1 LRALE
6 GTMTEAK
13 TFGTTRRLIPWACI
27 AGGFAVWLAALAA
40 MTVLPREH
48 GAASR
53 IGEPTGMLVL
63 HQDPRS
69 LQTVPLRE
77 VRPL

>member
-1 LRALE
+1 
-6 GTMTEAK
+6 MTDK
-13 TFGTTRRLIPWACI
+13 KTTRTTKHLIPWACV
-27 AGGFAVWLAALAA
+27 AGAFAVWFAALAA

-48 GAASR
+48 VTAAR
-53 IGEPTGMLVL
+53 IGEPTGLLVL
-63 HQDPRS
+63 HQDPRT